1 MSFLPAI
8 AGLGP
13 APVERESKLRWSHFG
28 PLGNDRQVLTQRSF
42 HPQFAVAARCPRGC
56 VGSVE
61 LRDMDSQFRLG
72 CCGLKIQL
80 VISSW
85 DHLPLHPW
93 EEGVYTLHLVL
104 QTSCVGVFLQFDCH
118 HRFWRLRRTRKIQW
132 EIALEGGSSL
142 VAALALG
149 RPQGAAGKDLGEGAL
164 GLSLGPEAGRTRQRA
179 GCPVGHR
186 QEQQKLG

>member
-72 CCGLKIQL
+72 C
-80 VISSW
+80 
-85 DHLPLHPW
+85 
-93 EEGVYTLHLVL
+93 LHLVL